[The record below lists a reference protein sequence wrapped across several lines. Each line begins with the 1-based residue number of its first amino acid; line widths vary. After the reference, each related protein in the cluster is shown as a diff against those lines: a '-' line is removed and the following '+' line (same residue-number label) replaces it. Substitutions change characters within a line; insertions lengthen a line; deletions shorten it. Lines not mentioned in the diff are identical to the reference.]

1 MARPAEGL
9 KDSGACMAHSKSFT
23 TVRWTPESRD
33 LQGLVALTTT
43 YCCRQLDQPSS
54 FCHMT
59 PQHCAREGIRSYSR
73 TVPGLLIGLC
83 PMTSRRRVSRPMA
96 IIWDTSA
103 TCLRTAAKHMIEFL
117 SAFFKRCTFLH
128 DGPLMGAS
136 LSLSSLRFSEI

>member
-59 PQHCAREGIRSYSR
+59 PQHCPRGGIRSYSR
-73 TVPGLLIGLC
+73 TVPGLLIGQS
-83 PMTSRRRVSRPMA
+83 PMTCRRHVSRPTA
-96 IIWDTSA
+96 IMSDHDTSA
-103 TCLRTAAKHMIEFL
+103 TCLRTAAKPMIEFL
-117 SAFFKRCTFLH
+117 SAFSFNDVRSCMMA
-128 DGPLMGAS
+128 P
-136 LSLSSLRFSEI
+136 